1 MRVWVV
7 DEGNDDDAQ
16 NLRRGLNRLSA
27 GGTPVMLLGNG
38 PFPPDLVARLR
49 ACQADLLLVR
59 ASAVPEGQTL
69 DGLAELEISIV
80 VLTDPERS
88 ERFLSLGE
96 TRPLC
101 FLPSQPDEAQ
111 LHLGLLS
118 AETALRRH
126 LHWKSQVDKL
136 QQRLDDRIVVE
147 RAKGILVQRLG
158 VSEGEAYRRLRVIS
172 RRQRRQIRD
181 IAQSLLDAESL
192 FLPELNGVPDHETSP
207 PPTA

>member
-7 DEGNDDDAQ
+7 DDGNDDARS
-16 NLRRGLNRLSA
+16 LRRDLDRLSA
-27 GGTPVMLLGNG
+27 GGTPMMLLGSG
-38 PFPPDLVARLR
+38 PFPHDLIARLR

-59 ASAVPEGQTL
+59 ATAVPEGQTL
-69 DGLAELEISIV
+69 TELAELDISIL

-88 ERFLSLGE
+88 ERFLSLGD
-96 TRPLC
+96 TRPVCL
-101 FLPSQPDEAQ
+101 LPSQPDELQ
-111 LHLGLLS
+111 LRMGLLS
-118 AETALRRH
+118 AATALRRH
-126 LHWKSQVDKL
+126 VHWKTQVDKL

-158 VSEGEAYRRLRVIS
+158 VSEEEAYRRLRVIS

-192 FLPELNGVPDHETSP
+192 FLPELNGVPDHEESP

>member
-7 DEGNDDDAQ
+7 DDGNDEEAA
-16 NLRRGLNRLSA
+16 NLRRGLERLRA
-27 GGTPVMLLGNG
+27 AGTPITLLGTG
-38 PFPPDLVARLR
+38 PFPSDLVVRLR
-49 ACQADLLLVR
+49 ACQANLLLLR
-59 ASAVPEGQTL
+59 GSAVPDGQSL
-69 DGLAELEISIV
+69 VELAELDISVV
-80 VLTDPERS
+80 VLTDCERS

-101 FLPSQPDEAQ
+101 LLPCQPDESQ
-111 LHLGLLS
+111 LHLGLLT
-118 AETALRRH
+118 AATALRRH
-126 LHWKSQVDKL
+126 IHWKTQVDKL

-158 VSEGEAYRRLRVIS
+158 VSEEEAYRRLRVIS

-192 FLPELNGVPDHETSP
+192 FLAEINGLPAHEESP
-207 PPTA
+207 PPPA

>member
-7 DEGNDDDAQ
+7 DDGNGDDAL
-16 NLRRGLNRLSA
+16 NLRLGLERLSA
-27 GGTPVMLLGNG
+27 GGTPIMLLGAG
-38 PFPPDLVARLR
+38 PFPPDLPTRLR
-49 ACQADLLLVR
+49 ACQADLLLLR
-59 ASAVPEGQTL
+59 ARAVPGGQKLT
-69 DGLAELEISIV
+69 DLAELDLSLL
-80 VLTDPERS
+80 VLTDPEDS
-88 ERFLSLGE
+88 ERFLSLGD

-101 FLPSQPDEAQ
+101 LLPAQPDESQ
-111 LHLGLLS
+111 LRLGLLT
-118 AETALRRH
+118 AAAALRRH
-126 LHWKSQVDKL
+126 LHWKTQVEKL

-158 VSEGEAYRRLRVIS
+158 VSEEEAYRRLRVIS

-192 FLPELNGVPDHETSP
+192 FLPELNSVTDQEESP

>member
-7 DEGNDDDAQ
+7 DDGNGDDAH
-16 NLRRGLNRLSA
+16 NLRRGLDRLSA
-27 GGTPVMLLGNG
+27 AGTPIMLLGTG
-38 PFPPDLVARLR
+38 PFPPDLMARLR
-49 ACQADLLLVR
+49 ACQADLLLMR
-59 ASAVPEGQTL
+59 ASAVPDGQTL
-69 DGLAELEISIV
+69 AELAELDISIV

-101 FLPSQPDEAQ
+101 LLPCQPDEYQ
-111 LHLGLLS
+111 LHLGLLT
-118 AETALRRH
+118 AATALRRH
-126 LHWKSQVDKL
+126 IHWKIQVDKL

-158 VSEGEAYRRLRVIS
+158 VSEEEAYRRLRVIS

-192 FLPELNGVPDHETSP
+192 FLPELNGVPEPEGSP